1 MGERIITQYWIFQ
14 FYLQDRYKEFINI
27 TYLKNT
33 SIKYNNR
40 DFYNNSTAIVKK
52 DMLKVAYDVMISKK
66 NDNDVH
72 IVNEI

>member
-1 MGERIITQYWIFQ
+1 MGEKIITQYWIFH
-14 FYLQDRYKEFINI
+14 FYLQDRYKECINI
-27 TYLKNT
+27 NYLKNT

-40 DFYNNSTAIVKK
+40 DFYNNSTAIVNK

-72 IVNEI
+72 IANEI